1 MVSVAFQRDVSALT
15 QYIAREGHHRVPP
28 GHAEEIV
35 VESETAP
42 VIVKLGVWVTNTKT
56 RRDKLSEPQRAA
68 LQQLGV
74 D

>member
-1 MVSVAFQRDVSALT
+1 MAFQRDVSALT

-42 VIVKLGVWVTNTKT
+42 VIVKLGVWVTNT

>member
-1 MVSVAFQRDVSALT
+1 MAFQRGVSALT
-15 QYIAREGHHRVPP
+15 QYIAREGHHRVPR

-56 RRDKLSEPQRAA
+56 RRDKLREPQRAA